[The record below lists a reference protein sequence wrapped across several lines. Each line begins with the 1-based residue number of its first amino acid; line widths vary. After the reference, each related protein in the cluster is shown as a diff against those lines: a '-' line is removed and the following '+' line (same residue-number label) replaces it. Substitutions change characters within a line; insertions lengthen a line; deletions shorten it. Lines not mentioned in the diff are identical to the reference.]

1 MKSRGKHGTA
11 TQFKGRTKQTTSP
24 KFRERN
30 LDNFKLLVAYPAF
43 QEEVCKI
50 QAELEIKAGGFS
62 TTKEAEEWNKRV
74 IKKTDIVWK
83 HYSELVEKIKTDS
96 KNNGIGYRM
105 MQRQLEMLYS
115 GLPFSGLESYAS
127 YLIGRFN
134 LPQHYQSALVLHLL
148 YGTISAPVH
157 NYKTEVPSPLRS
169 RSQPSGFS
177 EVRATIY
184 TRLTKDE
191 QRELIAW
198 IERITNERTLPKY
211 EPLVNIDRD
220 LKIKEAYE
228 AYKENRTG
236 ERGTIADLAE
246 EYLGD
251 RKKANQINAILRDL
265 SKIQKSRFEKVRKK
279 RS

>member
-1 MKSRGKHGTA
+1 MKSRGKHGAA
-11 TQFKGRTKQTTSP
+11 TQFKRRTKRITSS
-24 KFRERN
+24 KSCERN

-43 QEEVCKI
+43 QEEVRRI
-50 QAELEIKAGGFS
+50 RTELEIKVGGFS
-62 TTKEAEEWNKRV
+62 TNKEAEEWNRRV
-74 IKKTDIVWK
+74 IKKTDTVWK

-105 MQRQLEMLYS
+105 MQRQLDMLYS
-115 GLPFSGLESYAS
+115 GLPFSGLENYVS

-134 LPQHYQSALVLHLL
+134 LPQHYQNALVLYLL
-148 YGTISAPVH
+148 YGTITAPVH
-157 NYKTEVPSPLRS
+157 NFKTEVPSPLRS
-169 RSQPSGFS
+169 RSQRSGFS

-191 QRELIAW
+191 QRELITW
-198 IERITNERTLPKY
+198 VERITSERTLPKY
-211 EPLVNIDRD
+211 EPLANIDRD

-228 AYKENRTG
+228 AYKDNRTG

-265 SKIQKSRFEKVRKK
+265 SKIQKSRFEKVRKR

>member
-11 TQFKGRTKQTTSP
+11 TQFKGRTKRTTSP
-24 KFRERN
+24 KLRERN

-43 QEEVCKI
+43 QEEVRRI
-50 QAELEIKAGGFS
+50 RTELEIKAGGFS
-62 TTKEAEEWNKRV
+62 KNKEAEEWNKRV
-74 IKKTDIVWK
+74 IKKTDTVWK
-83 HYSELVEKIKTDS
+83 HHSELVEKIKTDS

-134 LPQHYQSALVLHLL
+134 LPQHYQNALVLHLL

-157 NYKTEVPSPLRS
+157 NFKTEVPSPLRS
-169 RSQPSGFS
+169 RSQRSGFS
-177 EVRATIY
+177 EVKATIY

-198 IERITNERTLPKY
+198 VEWITNERTLPKY

-265 SKIQKSRFEKVRKK
+265 SKIQKGRFEKVRKK